1 MSLEPGKRGA
11 ELLEEIENTTS
22 DSPALWWLG
31 HSGFVV
37 KCNGI
42 VFYVDPCLSTPPG
55 RTRTF
60 APLLTPGEIT
70 NADLI
75 LCTHAHPTHMDP
87 ETLPPMLRASPRAR
101 VVLPKNTAEYA
112 TTIGIPY
119 DRMTTTD
126 SDLRVEYFKGDR
138 YGRVYSVPS
147 AHPKLDWTPLG
158 GYPHL
163 GYLMRFGNYTIY
175 HAGDCCL
182 YDGIVGRLL
191 PYNITA
197 ALLPIDGNGNF
208 QIAEAAQLAEDIHA
222 RWMVPMHYGAFADDG
237 PRIANRFVTH
247 MLGFR
252 PSLGFKVFEPGERWI
267 VP

>member
-1 MSLEPGKRGA
+1 MKQGQD
-11 ELLEEIENTTS
+11 LLREIEETNS
-22 DSPALWWLG
+22 PAPALWWLG

-37 KCNGI
+37 KCHGM

-55 RTRTF
+55 RTRSF
-60 APLLTPGEIT
+60 APPLQPAEAT

-75 LCTHAHPTHMDP
+75 LCTHAHAAHMDP
-87 ETLPPMLRASPRAR
+87 GTLPALLTASPRAK
-101 VVLPKNTAEYA
+101 VLLPKSTVEHASA
-112 TTIGIPY
+112 IGVSH
-119 DRMTTTD
+119 DRMTSTD
-126 SDLRVEYFKGDR
+126 SDLRVEYFKDGL
-138 YGRVYSVPS
+138 YGRVYAVPS
-147 AHPKLDWTPLG
+147 AHAALDWTPLG

-163 GYLMRFGNYTIY
+163 GYLMRFGAYTIY

-191 PYNITA
+191 PYNVSV
-197 ALLPIDGNGNF
+197 ALLPISGNGNF

-222 RWMVPMHYGAFADDG
+222 RWLVPMHYGAFADDG
-237 PRIANRFVTH
+237 PQIVNRFITH

-252 PSLGFKVFEPGERWI
+252 PSIGFKVFEPGERWI